1 MTTISETYNKMLTD
15 GTNDAERVG
24 WGSVDSQE
32 KRFRVLTEIGNLDN
46 DSILDVGCGLGAYFD
61 YVNKTH
67 SNLLYTGIDI
77 NPNMIQEA
85 QQRRSDI
92 EFIHTDIIADT
103 HALNDRKFDYIFL
116 SGALNLSADNHQ
128 DTIESIM
135 KEMFLL
141 ANKGVAINFLS
152 VFSDYLTPGEYYCN
166 PEDILQLAFSITKK
180 VVLRH
185 DYMPHDFTIY
195 LYK

>member
-61 YVNKTH
+61 YVHKTH
-67 SNLLYTGIDI
+67 SNLSYTGIDI
-77 NPNMIQEA
+77 NLNMIQEA
-85 QQRRSDI
+85 QQRHSDI
-92 EFIHTDIIADT
+92 EFIHTNIIADT
-103 HALNDRKFDYIFL
+103 HALNDRKFDYVFL
-116 SGALNLSADNHQ
+116 SGALNLSADKHH

-135 KEMFLL
+135 KEMFAL
-141 ANKGVAINFLS
+141 AKKGVAINFLS

-166 PEDILQLAFSITKK
+166 PVDILQLAFSITKK
-180 VVLRH
+180 VTLRH

>member
-1 MTTISETYNKMLTD
+1 MTTISETFNIMLTD

-61 YVNKTH
+61 YVHKMH
-67 SNLLYTGIDI
+67 SNLSYTGIDI
-77 NPNMIQEA
+77 NLNMIQEA
-85 QQRRSDI
+85 QQRYSDI
-92 EFIHTDIIADT
+92 EFIHTNIIADT
-103 HALNDRKFDYIFL
+103 HALNDRKFDYVFL
-116 SGALNLSADNHQ
+116 SGALNLSADKHH
-128 DTIESIM
+128 DTIKSIM
-135 KEMFLL
+135 KEMFVL
-141 ANKGVAINFLS
+141 AKKGVAINFLS
-152 VFSDYLTPGEYYCN
+152 VFSDYLTPGEYYCS

-180 VVLRH
+180 VALRH

>member
-1 MTTISETYNKMLTD
+1 MLTD

-61 YVNKTH
+61 YVHKMH
-67 SNLLYTGIDI
+67 SNLSYTGIDI
-77 NPNMIQEA
+77 NLNMIQEA
-85 QQRRSDI
+85 QQRHSDI
-92 EFIHTDIIADT
+92 EFIHTNIIADT
-103 HALNDRKFDYIFL
+103 HALNDRKFDYVFL
-116 SGALNLSADNHQ
+116 SGALNLSADKHH
-128 DTIESIM
+128 DTIEIIM
-135 KEMFLL
+135 KEMFVL

-166 PEDILQLAFSITKK
+166 PVDILQIALSITKR
-180 VVLRH
+180 VTLRH
-185 DYMPHDFTIY
+185 DYMPHDFTVY

>member
-61 YVNKTH
+61 YVHKTH
-67 SNLLYTGIDI
+67 SNLSYTGIDI
-77 NPNMIQEA
+77 NLNMIQEA
-85 QQRRSDI
+85 QQRYSDI
-92 EFIHTDIIADT
+92 EFIHTNIIADT
-103 HALNDRKFDYIFL
+103 HALNDRKFDYVFL
-116 SGALNLSADNHQ
+116 SGALNLSADKHH
-128 DTIESIM
+128 DTIEIIM
-135 KEMFLL
+135 KEMFVL

-166 PEDILQLAFSITKK
+166 PVDILQLAFSITKK
-180 VVLRH
+180 VALRH

>member
-1 MTTISETYNKMLTD
+1 MLTD

-61 YVNKTH
+61 YIHKTH
-67 SNLLYTGIDI
+67 LNLSYTGIDI
-77 NPNMIQEA
+77 NLNMIQEA
-85 QQRRSDI
+85 QQRHSDI
-92 EFIHTDIIADT
+92 EFIHTNIIADT
-103 HALNDRKFDYIFL
+103 HALNDRKFDYVFL
-116 SGALNLSADNHQ
+116 SGALNLSTDKHH

-135 KEMFLL
+135 KEMFAL
-141 ANKGVAINFLS
+141 AKKGVAINFLS

>member
-61 YVNKTH
+61 YVHKMH
-67 SNLLYTGIDI
+67 SNLSYTGIDI
-77 NPNMIQEA
+77 NLNMIQEA
-85 QQRRSDI
+85 QQRHSDI
-92 EFIHTDIIADT
+92 EFIHTNIVADT
-103 HALNDRKFDYIFL
+103 HALNDRKFDYVFL
-116 SGALNLSADNHQ
+116 SGALNLSADKHH
-128 DTIESIM
+128 DTIKSIM
-135 KEMFLL
+135 KEMFTL

-166 PEDILQLAFSITKK
+166 PVDILQLAFSFTKK
-180 VVLRH
+180 VTLRH

>member
-1 MTTISETYNKMLTD
+1 MTTISETYNKMLNS
-15 GTNDAERVG
+15 GANDAERVG
-24 WGSVDSQE
+24 WGSVDSQK

-46 DSILDVGCGLGAYFD
+46 NSILDVGCGLGAYFD
-61 YVNKTH
+61 YIHEMH

-85 QQRRSDI
+85 QQRHSDI
-92 EFIHTDIIADT
+92 EFIHTNIIADT
-103 HALNDRKFDYIFL
+103 HALSGRKFDYVFL
-116 SGALNLSADNHQ
+116 SGALNLSADKHNS
-128 DTIESIM
+128 TVESIM

-166 PEDILQLAFSITKK
+166 PIDILQLAFSITKK
-180 VVLRH
+180 VTLRH

>member
-1 MTTISETYNKMLTD
+1 MTTISETYNKMLAD
-15 GTNDAERVG
+15 GANDAERVG

-61 YVNKTH
+61 YVHKKH
-67 SNLLYTGIDI
+67 SNLSYTGIDI
-77 NPNMIQEA
+77 NLNMIQEA
-85 QQRRSDI
+85 QQRHSDI
-92 EFIHTDIIADT
+92 EFIHANIIADT
-103 HALNDRKFDYIFL
+103 HALNDRKFDYVFL
-116 SGALNLSADNHQ
+116 SGALNLSADNHH

-135 KEMFLL
+135 KEMFIL

-166 PEDILQLAFSITKK
+166 PVDILQLAFSITKK
-180 VVLRH
+180 ATLRH

>member
-1 MTTISETYNKMLTD
+1 MTTISETYNKMLAD
-15 GTNDAERVG
+15 GANGAERVG

-32 KRFRVLTEIGNLDN
+32 KRFRVLTEIGNLDD

-61 YVNKTH
+61 YVHKKH
-67 SNLLYTGIDI
+67 SNLSYTGIDI
-77 NPNMIQEA
+77 NLNMIQEA
-85 QQRRSDI
+85 QQRHSDV
-92 EFIHTDIIADT
+92 EFIHANIIADT
-103 HALNDRKFDYIFL
+103 HTLNDRKFDYVFL
-116 SGALNLSADNHQ
+116 SGALNLSADNHH

-135 KEMFLL
+135 KEMFIL

-166 PEDILQLAFSITKK
+166 PVDILQLAFSITKK